1 MRDRSLDIAVTGVSA
16 RLPGPADL
24 DAWWAAVCR
33 GEALTT
39 RLDPAQL
46 LAAGVAP
53 SVSEAPDYVPVRGL
67 IADIDR
73 FDAERFGMSAREAQL
88 TDPQHR
94 LMLEATWS
102 ALEDAGRNP
111 LEDQLRTAVFASS
124 SPSRYAAQ
132 MLRRPDL
139 APDVVERI
147 DIGTGRDFMAT
158 RIAYRLGLHGPAM
171 AVSTACSSSL
181 VAVHLA
187 IQALTNGDCDQ
198 AVVVAA
204 SLGWPAAGHRYS
216 SGGIMSKDGE
226 CRPFDVDA
234 TGVVGG
240 SGVLAIVLRRFVDV
254 GDEIA
259 LHGVLLGSAVNND
272 GAAKAGFSAPAARG
286 QADTIRSALVSA
298 DVRATSLGYLE
309 THGTGTRVGDSIEWS
324 AATTV
329 LKEAG
334 VPDGQVA
341 VGAVKANIGHLDAA
355 AGLAGLVKAML
366 VLRHARIPP
375 VANFRRLNPLLGTA
389 ASPLHVPLEAQPWSG
404 PEPRRAGVSSFGI
417 GGTNAHVVVEQP
429 PSVRPPAPHSGDE
442 RLRVIVQSS
451 GRQDALERDAERLA
465 RHLEDSDQGLAD
477 VAFTLRVGRAAQI
490 ERLALVARSATHAA
504 QQLRTGRG
512 VVRGQSPTGAMRPLI
527 FLFPGQGSQRP
538 GMATPLRRSLPG
550 FDDHLEQC
558 LHHFDA
564 ALADRVH
571 AALTDHHFPD
581 DQMRDTS
588 LAQPCLFALEYAAT
602 RALEQ
607 FGLRP
612 NALAGHSVGEV
623 TAACIA
629 GMLDLKQAAS
639 LIALR
644 GRSMQDCPPGS
655 MLAVRCSVAEA
666 GELIE
671 ASDGRVEL
679 AAANGP
685 REQVLSGSDLAVDE
699 VERHLGGL
707 TGKRLRTSHA
717 FHSRLMEPAVNEL
730 LVHAGDDWGDEIKIP
745 FLSCLDGVMIER
757 GSRCRLDMFARSAR
771 GTVRFG
777 DGLATIA
784 RTFPDAMAVEIGPGR
799 ALSGLAAAA
808 GIDCLPLTG
817 TAHEDDDAPARTAA
831 ALWAQGLPVD
841 LAALAPPGR
850 RVHLPGSTFA
860 GSPRHVAPEAE
871 LAVETAAPLAEK
883 HPAEGRTAEP
893 AERSP
898 AEEVRA
904 AWVELLGT
912 QSPRPTDDFTA
923 EGGDSLT
930 LIRLA
935 RRLEK
940 VLPVTL
946 ELADLVDARTF
957 GDQITLVERL
967 LDRRGMGDDS

>member
-24 DAWWAAVCR
+24 DAWWAAVCG
-33 GEALTT
+33 GEVLTT
-39 RLDPAQL
+39 RLDPSRL
-46 LAAGVAP
+46 LASGVPA
-53 SVSEAPDYVPVRGL
+53 SVFEDPDYVPVRGL

-111 LEDQLRTAVFASS
+111 LEDDLRTAVFASS
-124 SPSRYAAQ
+124 SPSRYA
-132 MLRRPDL
+132 MRVLRRPDL
-139 APDVVERI
+139 DPDVADRI
-147 DIGTGRDFMAT
+147 EVGAGRDFMAT
-158 RIAYRLGLHGPAM
+158 RIAYRLGLNGPAL

-204 SLGWPAAGHRYS
+204 SLGWPAVGYRYS
-216 SGGIMSKDGE
+216 NGGIMSKDGE
-226 CRPFDVDA
+226 CRPFDADA

-240 SGVLAIVLRRFVDV
+240 SGVLAVVLRRFAEV
-254 GDEIA
+254 GDEIP

-272 GAAKAGFSAPAARG
+272 GAAKAGFSAPTARG
-286 QADTIRSALVSA
+286 QADAIRSALASG
-298 DVRATSLGYLE
+298 DVPATSLGYLE

-329 LKEAG
+329 LREAG
-334 VPDGQVA
+334 VTDGQVA

-366 VLRHARIPP
+366 VLRDGRIPP
-375 VANFRRLNPLLGTA
+375 VGNFHRLNPLLGTA
-389 ASPLHVPLEAQPWSG
+389 ASPLHVPVEARPWSG
-404 PEPRRAGVSSFGI
+404 PEPRRAGISSFGI
-417 GGTNAHVVVEQP
+417 GGTNAHVIVEQP
-429 PSVRPPAPHSGDE
+429 PPVGRPAPRSDDE

-451 GRQDALERDAERLA
+451 SRRDALERDAERMA
-465 RHLEDSDQGLAD
+465 GHLEEHDHGLTD
-477 VAFTLRVGRAAQI
+477 VAFTLRVGRAAQV
-490 ERLALVARSATHAA
+490 ERLALVARGAA
-504 QQLRTGRG
+504 DAARRLRTGDG
-512 VVRGQSPTGAMRPLI
+512 VVRGRARRGATRPLI

-538 GMATPLRRSLPG
+538 GMATPFQRSLPE

-558 LHHFDA
+558 LHSFDA
-564 ALADRVH
+564 ALADQVR
-571 AALTDHHFPD
+571 AALTDQHFPA
-581 DQMRDTS
+581 DQLRATE

-602 RALEQ
+602 KALEQ

-623 TAACIA
+623 TAACVA

-639 LIALR
+639 LVALR
-644 GRSMQDCPPGS
+644 GRSMRDCPPGA
-655 MLAVRCSVAEA
+655 MLAVAGSEAEIR
-666 GELIE
+666 ELME
-671 ASDGRVEL
+671 ASGGRVEL
-679 AAANGP
+679 AAANAP
-685 REQVLSGSDLAVDE
+685 HEHVLSGTESAVAE

-707 TGKRLRTSHA
+707 TGRRLRTSHA
-717 FHSRLMEPAVNEL
+717 FHSRLMEPAVDDL
-730 LVHAGDDWGDEIKIP
+730 LAHAGDGWGDEVEIP
-745 FLSCLDGVMIER
+745 FLCCLDGVMIER
-757 GSRCRLDMFARSAR
+757 GARRPLAMFAESAR

-777 DGLATIA
+777 DGLAAIA
-784 RTFPDAMAVEIGPGR
+784 RTFPDAMAVEVGPGR
-799 ALSGLAAAA
+799 ALSGMAVAA
-808 GIDCLPLTG
+808 GIECLPMMG
-817 TAHEDDDAPARTAA
+817 TAPEDDGAPARTVA
-831 ALWAQGLPVD
+831 ALWTQGLPVD

-860 GSPRHVAPEAE
+860 GGPRHVAPEAE
-871 LAVETAAPLAEK
+871 LDVAEPSEAAALVGEQC
-883 HPAEGRTAEP
+883 EDQGRT
-893 AERSP
+893 P
-898 AEEVRA
+898 AEEVGA
-904 AWVELLGT
+904 AWTELLGIR
-912 QSPRPTDDFTA
+912 SPRPTDDFTA
-923 EGGDSLT
+923 AGGDSLT

-946 ELADLVDARTF
+946 ELADLVAARTL
-957 GDQITLVERL
+957 GAQITLVERL
-967 LDRRGMGDDS
+967 LERRDRGGDS

>member
-1 MRDRSLDIAVTGVSA
+1 MRDRSLDIAVTGVCA
-16 RLPGPADL
+16 RLPGPEDL
-24 DAWWAAVCR
+24 DAWFAAVCR

-46 LAAGVAP
+46 LAAGVTP
-53 SVSEAPDYVPVRGL
+53 SVSQAPDYVPVRGL

-73 FDAERFGMSAREAQL
+73 FDAERFGMSTREAQL

-102 ALEDAGRNP
+102 ALEDAGRSP
-111 LEDQLRTAVFASS
+111 LADHLRTAVFASS

-147 DIGTGRDFMAT
+147 EVGTGRDFMAT
-158 RIAYRLGLHGPAM
+158 RIAYRLGLTGPAL

-216 SGGIMSKDGE
+216 SGGIMSKDGL
-226 CRPFDVDA
+226 CRPFDADA

-240 SGVLAIVLRRFVDV
+240 SGVLAVVLRRLADV
-254 GDEIA
+254 GEEIA

-286 QADTIRSALVSA
+286 QADAIRSALASA

-324 AATTV
+324 AATDV
-329 LKEAG
+329 LSEAG

-341 VGAVKANIGHLDAA
+341 VGASKANIGHLDAA
-355 AGLAGLVKAML
+355 AGLAGLVKATL
-366 VLRHARIPP
+366 VLRHGRIPP
-375 VANFRRLNPLLGTA
+375 VANFRSLNPLLGTT
-389 ASPLHVPLEAQPWSG
+389 ASPLDVPTQARPWSG

-429 PSVRPPAPHSGDE
+429 PPVRPRARRSGDD
-442 RLRVIVQSS
+442 RLSVIIQSS
-451 GRQDALERDAERLA
+451 GRPEALEHDAERLA
-465 RHLEDSDQGLAD
+465 RHLEHSDDVLAD
-477 VAFTLRVGRAAQI
+477 VAFTLRVGRAPQT
-490 ERLALVARSATHAA
+490 ERLALVARSAAEAA
-504 QQLRTGRG
+504 RQLRSGRG
-512 VVRGQSPTGAMRPLI
+512 VARGRSRSGATRPLI

-538 GMATPLRRSLPG
+538 AMATTFQRSLPG
-550 FDDHLEQC
+550 FADHLEQC

-564 ALADRVH
+564 TLADQVR
-571 AALTDHHFPD
+571 AALTDQHFPD
-581 DQMRDTS
+581 DRIRATA
-588 LAQPCLFALEYAAT
+588 LAQPCLFAIEYAAT
-602 RALEQ
+602 RALAG

-612 NALAGHSVGEV
+612 DALAGHSVGEV
-623 TAACIA
+623 TAACVA
-629 GMLDLKQAAS
+629 GMLDLKQAAG
-639 LIALR
+639 LIARR

-655 MLAVRCSVAEA
+655 MLAVRCSTAEA
-666 GELIE
+666 RELIE
-671 ASDGRVEL
+671 ASGGGVEL

-685 REQVLSGSDLAVDE
+685 REQVLSGTDLAVDE
-699 VERHLGGL
+699 VERRLGRL
-707 TGKRLRTSHA
+707 TGRRLRTSHA
-717 FHSRLMEPAVNEL
+717 FHSRLMEPAVNDL
-730 LVHAGDDWGDEIKIP
+730 LAYAGDEWGDEVEIP
-745 FLSCLDGVMIER
+745 FLSCVDGVLVER
-757 GSRCRLDMFARSAR
+757 GSRRRLDMFARSAR

-777 DGLATIA
+777 DGLAAIA
-784 RTFPDAMAVEIGPGR
+784 RTFPDAIAVEIGPGR
-799 ALSGLAAAA
+799 ALSGLATAA
-808 GIDCLPLTG
+808 GIECVPLTG
-817 TAHEDDDAPARTAA
+817 AAHEDDDAPARAVA
-831 ALWAQGLPVD
+831 ALWAQGMPVD

-871 LAVETAAPLAEK
+871 LTVETAAPQTEQHEVVG
-883 HPAEGRTAEP
+883 HPAART
-893 AERSP
+893 P

-904 AWVELLGT
+904 AWTEFLGIP
-912 QSPRPTDDFTA
+912 SPRPRDDFTA
-923 EGGDSLT
+923 QGGDSLT

-940 VLPVTL
+940 VLPVTI
-946 ELADLVDARTF
+946 ELADLVEAQTLE
-957 GDQITLVERL
+957 DQITLVERL
-967 LDRRGMGDDS
+967 LDRRRRGDDS